1 MFSPAFVYLLAEIY
15 AKFSTT
21 TKIGG
26 KVAHG
31 PREKRLD
38 SSGQPDLDLD
48 PGIF

>member
-15 AKFSTT
+15 AKFSK
-21 TKIGG
+21 KIGG